1 MLLRVPRSLERGAHA
16 TGTAVLAATDNDPVT
31 GAVVCAAG
39 LPEVEVDNT
48 VP

>member
-1 MLLRVPRSLERGAHA
+1 MRRVEAHSSS
-16 TGTAVLAATDNDPVT
+16 GTAVLAATDNDPVT
-31 GAVVCAAG
+31 GAVFCAAG